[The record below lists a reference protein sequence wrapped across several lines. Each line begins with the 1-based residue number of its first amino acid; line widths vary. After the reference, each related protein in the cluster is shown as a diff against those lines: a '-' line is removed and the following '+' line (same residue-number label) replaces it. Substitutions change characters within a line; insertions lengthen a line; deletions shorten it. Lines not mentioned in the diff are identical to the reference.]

1 MSDVDYRPDS
11 DDLDDPEFQL
21 ALRTR
26 RRRRVIGASVLL
38 GALTAFLIVPRNESV
53 DVSGRVAPARWAR
66 VRSEVPGVVREVK
79 RTTGD
84 AVREGD
90 VIALLDSDEQRDA
103 LEAARLALT
112 RERQKLADL
121 ELRLQQ
127 NRIVEGGSD
136 VALQDAQRRAVAAAS
151 AEDARSEDLEPAAAS
166 VVQGIRDFTLKARGR
181 LAIDG
186 RTATP
191 LRAEATLRAVD
202 AAMASYVE
210 RAEAIADRLSEGAGD
225 DAARELRARLDTVRY
240 NFALAES
247 SMREI
252 LLKDEVMVRGL
263 LAPVDLRQIVDQ
275 LEREVRDLTQS
286 FAGLASVA
294 RVTTGSPAE
303 RREWV
308 RSAEEKRQLLAHE
321 TGRVEAERE
330 SVASS
335 IAQAELVVRAAERNE
350 GKTAIHAPITGTLT
364 ETQLAEHDSVGP
376 YASVGVIEDMDRL
389 VLKVRVADSDWPL
402 VAEGQSVTAEVDG
415 RTLRGTVAWKV
426 PRAGQAVR
434 DQDWNLL
441 VQVDGDVPGIES
453 GTEAE
458 GAVVVGRRSLVRRL
472 LDRQQRAQQPASVAG
487 TRLAFVNDP
496 TEQRAAAAVG
506 ELAATD
512 AVTETGE
519 TGVAATPIS
528 RRSSATAGRN

>member
-1 MSDVDYRPDS
+1 MSDLDYRPDPG
-11 DDLDDPEFQL
+11 DLDDAEFEQ
-21 ALRTR
+21 ALRVLR
-26 RRRRVIGASVLL
+26 RRRLIGATVLL
-38 GALTAFLIVPRNESV
+38 GALTAFLIVPWNESV

-103 LEAARLALT
+103 AEAARLALT

-127 NRIVEGGSD
+127 NRIVQDGSD
-136 VALQDAQRRAVAAAS
+136 VAVQNAQRRAVAAAS
-151 AEDARSEDLEPAAAS
+151 VEDARTEDIEPTAAS
-166 VVQGIRDFTLKARGR
+166 VIQGIRDFTIKARGR

-191 LRAEATLRAVD
+191 LRAEPALRAVG

-210 RAEAIADRLSEGAGD
+210 RADAIADRLSEGAGD
-225 DAARELRARLDTVRY
+225 DAGRELRARLDTVRF

-252 LLKDEVMVRGL
+252 VLKDEIMVRGL

-275 LEREVRDLTQS
+275 LEREIRDLTQS

-294 RVTTGSPAE
+294 RGMTGSPVE

-308 RSAEEKRQLLAHE
+308 RSAEEKHQLLAHE
-321 TGRVEAERE
+321 TERLEAERE
-330 SVASS
+330 AVASS

-350 GKTAIHAPITGTLT
+350 GKTAIHAPITGTLS
-364 ETQLAEHDSVGP
+364 ETQLAERDGVGP
-376 YASVGVIEDMDRL
+376 NASVGVIEDTDRL
-389 VLKVRVADSDWPL
+389 VLKVRVVDSDWPL
-402 VAEGQSVTAEVDG
+402 VAEGQSVTADVGG
-415 RTLRGTVAWKV
+415 RTLSGTVAWKV
-426 PRAGQAVR
+426 PRAGQEVR

-441 VQVDGDVPGIES
+441 VQVDSDVTGIEP
-453 GTEAE
+453 GTKAE
-458 GAVVVGRRSLVRRL
+458 GAVVVGRRSLLRRL
-472 LDRQQRAQQPASVAG
+472 LDRQQRGGQLESVAE
-487 TRLAFVNDP
+487 TRLALVNDP
-496 TEQRAAAAVG
+496 TEQRAAGAVD

-512 AVTETGE
+512 AVTGTGE
-519 TGVAATPIS
+519 TGLAA
-528 RRSSATAGRN
+528 AAGRN